1 MKKNYLTI
9 AKGMGIIL
17 PACLIA
23 SAADAKASSGTE
35 LENNEVAVHQEGLT
49 KPFFSSNSVKD
60 RIIQSYNCE
69 SEESPYQITHTNV
82 HANYTV
88 PHTNVHSDRTYKNK
102 HTNSHSNTPAKRVNQ
117 HSNSNF

>member
-1 MKKNYLTI
+1 MKKNYLAI
-9 AKGMGIIL
+9 AKGLGIIL
-17 PACLIA
+17 PVCLIA
-23 SAADAKASSGTE
+23 SASEASASNGTE
-35 LENNEVAVHQEGLT
+35 LENKVAVHQDGLK
-49 KPFFSSNSVKD
+49 KPLFSSNSVKD
-60 RIIQSYNCE
+60 RIVQSYNCE

-88 PHTNVHSDRTYKNK
+88 PHTNVHTDRTYKNK